1 MTSMHPVLP
10 AGAAPRS
17 SLTVPPEPATF
28 VRLSC
33 AHEAGFARFLADLQT
48 NGDHAFFHPH
58 PLDAAAARALV
69 MLAAAGPDEYW
80 LLAADEVL
88 AYGMLR
94 GWAEGY
100 AVPSLGLAV
109 APRHRGRGLA
119 RRFMHHLHA
128 RARDRGARQVRLK
141 VERENSAAHRLY
153 ETLGYVFQDH
163 SPTELL
169 GVLTLAGRPTAA
181 V

>member
-1 MTSMHPVLP
+1 MIRASSP
-10 AGAAPRS
+10 AAAPLPS
-17 SLTVPPEPATF
+17 PTAPPDSATF
-28 VRLSC
+28 VRLGR
-33 AHEAGFARFLADLQT
+33 AFHAAFARFLAALEA

-58 PLDAAAARALV
+58 PFDAEAACGLVAL
-69 MLAAAGPDEYW
+69 AEAGPDEYW
-80 LLAADEVL
+80 LLATADEVL

-119 RRFMHHLHA
+119 RRMMDHLHA
-128 RARDRGARQVRLK
+128 RARARGARQVRLK
-141 VERENSAAHRLY
+141 VERRNLTAHRLY

-169 GVLTLAGRPTAA
+169 GVLTLADRPGAA
-181 V
+181 A